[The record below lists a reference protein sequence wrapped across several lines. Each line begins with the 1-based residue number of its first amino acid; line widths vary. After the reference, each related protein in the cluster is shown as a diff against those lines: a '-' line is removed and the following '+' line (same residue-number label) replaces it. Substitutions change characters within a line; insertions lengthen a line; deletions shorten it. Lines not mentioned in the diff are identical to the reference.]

1 MSNRG
6 RAEGSIYKRAADGR
20 WVGAVS
26 VGAAKRKVIYGKT
39 RGEVA
44 EKVKALLAAQ
54 QRGVVMTT
62 TDRLTVSE
70 YLRKWVSGMRTNVRA
85 STWLRYSQLIDR
97 HLVPHLGRIPLTRLA
112 PADLAECYAA
122 MMASG
127 SAPRTAGHAHRV
139 LGRALRD
146 AEVSGVIARNVA
158 RLVRPPRVP
167 HAEMQTLTGEQ
178 SRQMIE
184 AAKGERLGALY
195 IVAVASGARLGE
207 LLALSWRN
215 VDLTRGTI
223 RILATMTRT
232 ETGMVVGETKT
243 AASRRTVPIGRT
255 ATDALRA
262 HRLAQAEER
271 LRVGLGKASETDLV
285 FSDTVGRP
293 LDGTHASHSF
303 ALFLSRASLPRI
315 RFHDLRHT
323 AATLLLEAGTH
334 PRVVAERLGH
344 TTPALV
350 LNVYGHVTERM
361 QEQVTAVLDRVLA

>member
-1 MSNRG
+1 M
-6 RAEGSIYKRAADGR
+6 
-20 WVGAVS
+20 V
-26 VGAAKRKVIYGKT
+26 
-39 RGEVA
+39 
-44 EKVKALLAAQ
+44 Q
-54 QRGVVMTT
+54 
-62 TDRLTVSE
+62 
-70 YLRKWVSGMRTNVRA
+70 
-85 STWLRYSQLIDR
+85 
-97 HLVPHLGRIPLTRLA
+97 HLGRIPLTRLA
-112 PADLAECYAA
+112 PADLSECYAA

-146 AEVSGVIARNVA
+146 AEVSGVVTRNVA

-178 SRQMIE
+178 ARQMIE

-195 IVAVASGARLGE
+195 ITAVASGARLGE
-207 LLALSWRN
+207 LLALNWRN
-215 VDLTRGTI
+215 VDLTRGAI
-223 RILATMTRT
+223 RIIATMTRT
-232 ETGMVVGETKT
+232 EHGMVVGETKT
-243 AASRRTVPIGRT
+243 AASRRTVPIGRA

-271 LRVGLGKASETDLV
+271 LRLGLGKASETDLV
-285 FSDTVGRP
+285 FNDEIGRP
-293 LDGTHASHSF
+293 VDGTHASHMF
-303 ALFLSRASLPRI
+303 GAFLSRAGLPRI

-344 TTPALV
+344 TTPSLV